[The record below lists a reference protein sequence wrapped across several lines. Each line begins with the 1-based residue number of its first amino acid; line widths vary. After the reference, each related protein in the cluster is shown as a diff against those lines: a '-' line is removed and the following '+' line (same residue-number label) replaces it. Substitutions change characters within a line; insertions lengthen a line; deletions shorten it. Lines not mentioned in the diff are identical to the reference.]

1 MFKITSSEFIKSGTS
16 IEHFPED
23 QKKEYLMLGR
33 SNVGKSSLI
42 NGILNRKNLAR
53 TSSEPGKTVTLNF
66 FYINELFYLVDAPG
80 YGYARRSKSQI
91 DTFSTMIEGYLTNR
105 TNLLAVFL
113 LIDFKVGPTFDD
125 LHMYNYLKH
134 FNHQVYVIATKI
146 DRANQSER
154 AKSNK
159 NIKLKFDDPSLKLIL
174 TSSEKRTG
182 FDQIYQIFENDLNE

>member
-1 MFKITSSEFIKSGTS
+1 
-16 IEHFPED
+16 
-23 QKKEYLMLGR
+23 
-33 SNVGKSSLI
+33 
-42 NGILNRKNLAR
+42 
-53 TSSEPGKTVTLNF
+53 
-66 FYINELFYLVDAPG
+66 
-80 YGYARRSKSQI
+80 
-91 DTFSTMIEGYLTNR
+91 
-105 TNLLAVFL
+105 
-113 LIDFKVGPTFDD
+113 
-125 LHMYNYLKH
+125 MYNYLKH